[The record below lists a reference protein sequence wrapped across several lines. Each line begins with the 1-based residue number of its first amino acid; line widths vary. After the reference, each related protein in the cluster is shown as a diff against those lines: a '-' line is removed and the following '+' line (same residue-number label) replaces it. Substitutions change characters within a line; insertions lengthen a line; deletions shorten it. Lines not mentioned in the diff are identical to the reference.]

1 MGTLRTRYPRFI
13 EEALFNDAKHTI
25 IHAGRQTGK
34 TYNTAQ
40 WLIEETLD
48 QGCRSLWVDTVHA
61 NIDKYVDWYFRP
73 ILASIWQSCEWNQ
86 QRKILKLPR
95 GEINF
100 GSAQKPENLE
110 GFNYL
115 RYVLNEG
122 GIILKKSSLWDN
134 TLFPMIK
141 GGGVK
146 GKIIGTPKGR
156 NKFHELAVLGRS
168 GNPDY
173 ATFHYTVYDSPYWT
187 KQQIET
193 ARSLS
198 PELVFKQE
206 YMAEFIEGEG
216 MVFRKIRDVVKDTYK
231 EPVEGRRYVIGI
243 DLAKHV
249 DFTVIIVIDDITH
262 EVVYKDRFNQIDWV
276 LQRARIKLAWEKWNR
291 GRIILD
297 STGNGDSVFDELVA
311 MGMTVTPFKFT
322 NQSKAEVVNNLS
334 VAIENK
340 EIWLPNDP
348 QVIDELEIFEY
359 EVSKTGNVS
368 YNAPEGFHDDIVMAL
383 CLAWSGIKATHD
395 ILVGVF

>member
-1 MGTLRTRYPRFI
+1 MNLKTRYPEFI
-13 EEALFNDAKHTI
+13 YPALFNEAKHTI

-40 WLIEETLD
+40 WLLEETLEL
-48 QGCRSLWVDTVHA
+48 GCRSLWVDTVHA
-61 NIDKYVDWYFRP
+61 NIDKYIDWYFRP
-73 ILASIWQSCEWNQ
+73 ILADIWQYCSWNA
-86 QRKILKLPR
+86 QRKILKLPS
-95 GEINF
+95 GEIDF

-110 GFNYL
+110 GFNYH

-122 GIILKKSSLWDN
+122 GIILRKSSLWDN

-141 GGGVK
+141 GENVK

-168 GNPDY
+168 ENPEY
-173 ATFHYTVYDSPYWT
+173 ETFHFTVYDSPYWT
-187 KQQIET
+187 SKQIET

-216 MVFRKIRDVVKDTYK
+216 MVFRKIREVVKDTYT
-231 EPVEGRRYVIGI
+231 EPVKGRRYVIGV

-249 DFTVIIVIDDITH
+249 DFTVIIVIDDLTH

-276 LQRARIKLAWEKWNR
+276 LQRARIKSAWEKWNR

-322 NQSKAEVVNNLS
+322 NQSKAEIVNNLS

-383 CLAWSGIKATHD
+383 CLAWSGVKATHD
-395 ILVGVF
+395 ILIGTF

>member
-1 MGTLRTRYPRFI
+1 MGELKTRYPRFI
-13 EEALFNDAKHTI
+13 EEALFNNVKHTV

-110 GFNYL
+110 GFNYQ

-141 GGGVK
+141 GEGVQ

-173 ATFHYTVYDSPYWT
+173 ATYHYTVYDSPYWT
-187 KQQIET
+187 KEQIET

-276 LQRARIKLAWEKWNR
+276 LQRARIKSAWEKWNR

-322 NQSKAEVVNNLS
+322 NQSKAEIVNNLS

-348 QVIDELEIFEY
+348 QVIDELEVFEY

-368 YNAPEGFHDDIVMAL
+368 YNAPEGLHDDIVMAL

-395 ILVGVF
+395 ILIGVF

>member
-1 MGTLRTRYPRFI
+1 L
-13 EEALFNDAKHTI
+13 
-25 IHAGRQTGK
+25 
-34 TYNTAQ
+34 
-40 WLIEETLD
+40 EETLEL
-48 QGCRSLWVDTVHA
+48 GCRSLWVDTVHA
-61 NIDKYVDWYFRP
+61 NIDKYIDWYFRP
-73 ILASIWQSCEWNQ
+73 ILADIWQYCSWNA
-86 QRKILKLPR
+86 QRKILKLPS
-95 GEINF
+95 GEIDF

-110 GFNYL
+110 GFNYP

-122 GIILKKSSLWDN
+122 GIILRKSSLWDN

-141 GGGVK
+141 GENVK

-168 GNPDY
+168 ENPEY
-173 ATFHYTVYDSPYWT
+173 ETFHFTVYDSPYWT
-187 KQQIET
+187 SKQIET

-216 MVFRKIRDVVKDTYK
+216 MVFRKIREVVKDTYT
-231 EPVEGRRYVIGI
+231 EPVKERRYVIGI

-249 DFTVIIVIDDITH
+249 DFTVIVVIDDLTH

-276 LQRARIKLAWEKWNR
+276 LQRARIKSAWEKWNR

-322 NQSKAEVVNNLS
+322 NQSKAEIVNNLS

-359 EVSKTGNVS
+359 EVSKTGNVR
-368 YNAPEGFHDDIVMAL
+368 YTAPEGFHDDIVMAL
-383 CLAWSGIKATHD
+383 CLAWSGVKATHD
-395 ILVGVF
+395 ILIGTF